1 MIYVKINLMVL
12 LSLLLISLLGPVL
25 SQTKLTNEDKQLIL
39 NYHNTLRGMVSPN
52 ATNMLMMVK
61 TLTM

>member
-1 MIYVKINLMVL
+1 MIYDKINLMVP
-12 LSLLLISLLGPVL
+12 LSLLWISLLGPVL

-52 ATNMLMMVK
+52 ANMLMMVK
-61 TLTM
+61 MLTI